1 MGKKA
6 HGKRYRADLEKVP
19 DRPVPAPD
27 AVKILKQFNHTKF
40 DQTVELVLWLGID
53 PKQAD
58 QTVRGAVSLPHGIG
72 KTKKVVA
79 FCEGEQAEAARAA
92 GAIEAGGDDLIAK
105 IQNGWT
111 DFDVAVAV
119 PAMMRSVSRLGRI
132 LGPAGKMP
140 SPKSGT
146 VVEDVA
152 TAVREYSAGKIEFR
166 NDDGGNVHVPV
177 GRMSF
182 EEQRLVE
189 NIEAFVARIRSM
201 KPATSKG
208 TYIRKAVLTATMTPA
223 IPLDVS
229 QVQR

>member
-6 HGKRYRADLEKVP
+6 RGKRYRADLEKVP
-19 DRPVPAPD
+19 DRPVPVAE
-27 AVKILKQFNHTKF
+27 AVKVLKQFNHTKF

-58 QTVRGAVSLPHGIG
+58 QSVRGAVSLPHGIG

-79 FCEGEQAEAARAA
+79 FCEGDQAEAARAA

-105 IQNGWT
+105 IQKGWT

-223 IPLDVS
+223 VPMDVS
-229 QVQR
+229 GVQR